1 MNVIVQE
8 GQLVHI
14 ALHEP
19 QARSDQQFSLSML
32 GHMLDM
38 HYEGSELLVTRNRY
52 GVVTDINIRFG
63 NIEDATHF
71 KLTHLW
77 NGEDQ

>member
-1 MNVIVQE
+1 MNVVVQD
-8 GQLVHI
+8 GNTVHM
-14 ALHEP
+14 ALH
-19 QARSDQQFSLSML
+19 QQGIADQRFSLSML

-38 HYEGSELLVTRNRY
+38 HYEGSELQVTRDRY
-52 GVVTDINIRFG
+52 GVVTDINIRFS

-71 KLTHLW
+71 RLTHLW